1 MIRPSLRHGRGPA
14 APRSC
19 KDDDIGLDYYDT
31 LADDIWR
38 PPSRAAGPRRSTGRP
53 DGPSAIGHHNAL

>member
-14 APRSC
+14 APRSR
-19 KDDDIGLDYYDT
+19 KDDDTGLDCYDT
-31 LADDIWR
+31 LVGGIW
-38 PPSRAAGPRRSTGRP
+38 RP